1 MTVSSK
7 QLEANRKNAQKGG
20 VKTPEGKA
28 IVKYNALKHG
38 LLAKEVVITTGDGA
52 ESQEEFNTLLED
64 LKAQLNPMGTLEEM
78 LVEKVSVAYWRL
90 RRVYRYEVGL
100 IRQQLDNTIDSFYS
114 ETDWGSRRENKTEHE
129 IERAIED
136 NKNGI
141 KDWRKDK
148 RDFKKM
154 HKEGKPLEE
163 IYAWEDNWDWLQD
176 RVRGSLMDE
185 GIGDDSLE
193 PKQLKDFLINKK
205 GWNEEDIWQALIEI
219 CDERINHHEDAI
231 TGLEKERKRNQL
243 KLQVIE
249 RLGNVPSKEELE
261 RLLRYEG
268 AIERQFYK
276 ALNQLERVQRLRS
289 GDKIPPPLEVDLD
302 VNAE

>member
-7 QLEANRKNAQKGG
+7 QLEANRKNAQQGG
-20 VKTPEGKA
+20 VKTLEGKA

-64 LKAQLNPMGTLEEM
+64 LKAQINPMGTLEEM
-78 LVEKVSVAYWRL
+78 LVEKVAVAYWRL

-100 IRQQLDNTIDSFYS
+100 IRQQLDNTVDNFYG
-114 ETDWGSRRENKTEHE
+114 ETDWGSRRENKTEQE

-136 NKNGI
+136 NKNWI
-141 KDWRKDK
+141 KDWKKDK
-148 RDFKKM
+148 RDLKKL

-163 IYAWEDNWDWLQD
+163 IYDWEENWDWLQD
-176 RVRGSLMDE
+176 RVRGSLME
-185 GIGDDSLE
+185 AGIRDDSLE
-193 PKQLKDFLINKK
+193 PKQLKEFLINKK
-205 GWNEEDIWQALIEI
+205 GWNEEDIWQVLIEI
-219 CDERINHHEDAI
+219 CDERITHHEDTI